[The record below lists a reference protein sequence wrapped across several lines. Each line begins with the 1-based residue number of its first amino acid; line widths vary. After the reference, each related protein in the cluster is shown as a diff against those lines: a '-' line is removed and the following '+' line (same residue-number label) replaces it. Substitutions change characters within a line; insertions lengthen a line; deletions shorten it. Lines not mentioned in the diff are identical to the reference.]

1 MKYFIFSKL
10 NRNHFLFLSY
20 FIISIIKDIVN
31 RNIKSSKDV
40 IQTFHKYYIISLSDL
55 LSIIPLII
63 IKIRS
68 KSISNKKQGFFQDQR
83 NDFSFKLFFKNA
95 KKKRI
100 RRIIKLSILV
110 SIFDF
115 LALYINVTYNII
127 LAAAKFVINKVK
139 LTSDILFNV
148 ISKFALGTLILH
160 LPIYKH
166 HYLALAI
173 NILLLILFL
182 IYDILNITEAK
193 GMIYGLKRII
203 SLVLYSLEDVYAKI
217 LLSYDSISPYTY
229 LFFRGIFLNILSL
242 LYSIIFIFV
251 DLPDENGVKSCIF
264 TRLWKVYEVR
274 LNILL
279 YIIILFVIYLFN
291 QNVLLIIDKFS
302 PIHYAVAT
310 VLETFGS
317 LIISIIYKEINV
329 AEFFIKFAIYFI
341 SILAALIYNE
351 FIVLNFCGFQKYTHL
366 FLLKKANKDLELTIL
381 NNNDNDKDKEFFLE
395 DECIEYDESDLYSK
409 DENNENEK
417 INYKKENL
425 NNELEKSNL
434 NENKEYG
441 VNSKV

>member
-1 MKYFIFSKL
+1 MKYLIFSKL

-31 RNIKSSKDV
+31 TNIKASKDI

-68 KSISNKKQGFFQDQR
+68 KGISKKQGFFTDTR
-83 NDFSFKLFFKNA
+83 SDFSFKLFFKNA

-110 SIFDF
+110 SVFDF

-127 LAAAKFVINKVK
+127 LAAAKFAINKVK

-251 DLPDENGVKSCIF
+251 DLPDEKGVKSCIF

-417 INYKKENL
+417 IIYKRENL

>member
-31 RNIKSSKDV
+31 INIKASKDV

-110 SIFDF
+110 SVFDF

-279 YIIILFVIYLFN
+279 YIIILFVIYIFN

-351 FIVLNFCGFQKYTHL
+351 FIVLNFCGFQKYTNL

-417 INYKKENL
+417 INYKRENL

>member
-417 INYKKENL
+417 INYKRENL

>member
-1 MKYFIFSKL
+1 MKYLFFSKL

-31 RNIKSSKDV
+31 TNIKASKDI

-68 KSISNKKQGFFQDQR
+68 KGISKKQGFFTDTR
-83 NDFSFKLFFKNA
+83 SDFSFKLFFKNA

-110 SIFDF
+110 SVFDF

-127 LAAAKFVINKVK
+127 LAAAKFAINKVK

-251 DLPDENGVKSCIF
+251 DLPDEKGVKSCIF

-417 INYKKENL
+417 IIYKRENL